1 MGRIQTPQ
9 INFSLIDTNYTQK
22 ELALKIRVKFGI
34 IGHLTLLEVLLWI
47 NAGKGCY
54 AEYSESTPATFAM
67 TRLGSLEHAEE
78 VKAIFMYM
86 LEIGFFDLDAFREDK
101 ILTSEGIVRRWMAAK
116 RRPEI
121 YDFPAAVK
129 GIIARIKK
137 EETPDGNGAES
148 GPETD
153 GSGPDYGPAPR
164 NAGNGPVSG
173 NNANIPQTAPL
184 SAQTAHL
191 CTENAHLSRQG
202 EERRGEEY
210 INKQKNKQTKRAK
223 DAPEDA
229 GGVGNTPTEP
239 ETGPETGTP
248 PGSAEPASLAETVR
262 TARANPRWCEIRAR
276 IARIVYEPGLSADL
290 TDWIA
295 AAAVLKWI
303 HVPQADAWKR
313 KAREEIEVARRTDQR
328 RGKLRAWETFRPW
341 IESVYLA
348 HGIVLPPC
356 SPKNREPPPPPE
368 IPPGLDVPAEEA
380 ARLAGRNVMPK

>member
-202 EERRGEEY
+202 DERN
-210 INKQKNKQTKRAK
+210 ILTNKKTNKQNARKTRRKTPEASETRQQNRRPAPKRGRRRVRPNQHPWPKRSELPGPTRAGAK
-223 DAPEDA
+223 YA
-229 GGVGNTPTEP
+229 
-239 ETGPETGTP
+239 
-248 PGSAEPASLAETVR
+248 PGSPGSST
-262 TARANPRWCEIRAR
+262 NPD
-276 IARIVYEPGLSADL
+276 S
-290 TDWIA
+290 
-295 AAAVLKWI
+295 
-303 HVPQADAWKR
+303 
-313 KAREEIEVARRTDQR
+313 
-328 RGKLRAWETFRPW
+328 
-341 IESVYLA
+341 
-348 HGIVLPPC
+348 PPT
-356 SPKNREPPPPPE
+356 
-368 IPPGLDVPAEEA
+368 
-380 ARLAGRNVMPK
+380 